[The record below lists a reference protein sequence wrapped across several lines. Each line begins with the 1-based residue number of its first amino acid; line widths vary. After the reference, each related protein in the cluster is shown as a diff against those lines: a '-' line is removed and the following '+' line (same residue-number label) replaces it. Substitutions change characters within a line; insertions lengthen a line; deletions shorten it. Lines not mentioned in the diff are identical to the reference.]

1 MMNMAGQFGA
11 AAIVLAVVATAMI
24 SSCFA
29 QANGNGAASAAS
41 TSADYPAPGA
51 KVAWADMKQFFT
63 PPDEFKGKLG
73 NYRSV
78 MTFDDG
84 SEIKTPQDWPRRRD
98 EIRKYWQGIM
108 GRWPA
113 MVEKPKINYLGREHV
128 ENFTRHKIQL
138 EIAPGKVVGDHYLLV
153 PDGKGPFP
161 AVLVTWYNSEDAA
174 GMGPKQWNRTDF
186 GYQVARRGF
195 VALCLGSVSGQDVRA
210 PETNDGIQP
219 LSFLA
224 YAAGNAGNALAS
236 MPEVDAKHIGVVG
249 HSFGG
254 KWSMLAS
261 CLNDLFACAVWV
273 DPGVVWNEQ
282 DGNANYWDQWYLGYQ
297 FDKPAK
303 EQRGPGIVSDKNPR
317 TGAYKKLVEAGHDL
331 IELHAL
337 MASRPLLVSGGEQD
351 QPVHWTALNHSI
363 ALNKFLGYENRVA
376 MTMRNGHSP
385 TLESNEQVYAFFE
398 HFLKDAK

>member
-1 MMNMAGQFGA
+1 MSITGQFGVTA
-11 AAIVLAVVATAMI
+11 AGLLVVAVAMI
-24 SSCFA
+24 GTCFA
-29 QANGNGAASAAS
+29 QTGGDAEGVPAG
-41 TSADYPAPGA
+41 YPAPGA
-51 KVAWADMKQFFT
+51 KVEWADMQQFFA

-73 NYRSV
+73 EYRSV

-84 SEIKTPQDWPRRRD
+84 SEVKTPQDWPRRRQ
-98 EIRKYWQGIM
+98 EILKYWHGIM

-113 MVEKPKINYLGREHV
+113 MVEKPKINYLGKEHI

-186 GYQVARRGF
+186 GYQLARRGF

-224 YAAGNAGNALAS
+224 YAAGNAANALANL
-236 MPEVDAKHIGVVG
+236 PEVDARRIGVVG

-254 KWSMLAS
+254 KWSMFAS
-261 CLNDLFACAVWV
+261 CLNDRFACAVWV
-273 DPGVVWNEQ
+273 DPGIVWNEE
-282 DGNANYWDQWYLGYQ
+282 DGNANYWDQWYLGYE
-297 FDKPAK
+297 FDKPTK

-317 TGAYKKLVEAGHDL
+317 TGAYKKLVEAGHNL
-331 IELHAL
+331 TELHAL
-337 MASRPLLVSGGEQD
+337 MAPRPLLVSAGEQD
-351 QPVHWTALNHSI
+351 RPVHWTALNHTI
-363 ALNKFLGYENRVA
+363 ALNRFLGYKNRVA